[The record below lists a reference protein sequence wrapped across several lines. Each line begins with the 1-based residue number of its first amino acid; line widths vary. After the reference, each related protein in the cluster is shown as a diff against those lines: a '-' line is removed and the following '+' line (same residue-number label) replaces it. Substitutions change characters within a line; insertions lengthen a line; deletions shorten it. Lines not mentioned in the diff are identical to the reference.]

1 MKTTFKVSYYLRSNY
16 ENKEGKSPVMLRMYL
31 GGEMANLGST
41 KIFVDKSK
49 WSNKTSRMIGR
60 TAEALSVNASID
72 ALTTTLMQIY
82 RKYETSESLSLD
94 LIRSVFL
101 GTDKEFTTFL
111 PIFDKY
117 IDSITQQVG
126 KTLTKGT
133 LYKYKVVRQNFEDFL
148 QEKYHRKDIGLTE
161 LTSAVVQDFEL
172 YLTSVVGGVHN
183 TTTKKLRNL
192 KTVINYARNRGL
204 IMHDP
209 FANHKLHYELV
220 DRGYLTEEE
229 VLRIM
234 KKRFEIERLELVRN
248 IFIFSC
254 FTGLAYI
261 DVYNLTYDKIVT
273 VENRQWLITKRY
285 KTSIDENVILLDIP
299 LAIIRKYYDIDR
311 KGGKVFPMMSNQRLN
326 SYLKEIAD
334 LCGIKKNL
342 TFHMARHTFATT
354 ICLENGLPIETVSK
368 MLGHRFIST
377 TELYAKVS
385 KSKIAREMKPLMG
398 SNTTRELQKGLRV
411 CPPRK
416 PSGGQATFPLTAKQP
431 SLNINAK

>member
-16 ENKEGKSPVMLRMYL
+16 ENKEGKSPVMLRIYL
-31 GGEMANLGST
+31 GGEKANLGST

-60 TAEALSVNASID
+60 TAEALSINASID

-82 RKYETSESLSLD
+82 RKYETSEELSID

-101 GTDKEFTTFL
+101 GTDKEYTTFL
-111 PIFDKY
+111 PVFDKY

-126 KTLTKGT
+126 KTLTKCT
-133 LYKYKVVRQNFEDFL
+133 FYKYKVVRQNFQHFL
-148 QEKYHRKDIGLTE
+148 QAKYHRKDIGLTE

-192 KTVINYARNRGL
+192 KTVVNYARNRSL

-234 KKRFEIERLELVRN
+234 KKHFDIERLELVKN

-273 VENRQWLITKRY
+273 VEDRQWLITKRY
-285 KTSIDENVILLDIP
+285 KTSVDENVMLLDIP
-299 LAIIRKYYDIDR
+299 LAIIRKYYDINR
-311 KGGKVFPMMSNQRLN
+311 KGGKVFPMMSNQRIN

-342 TFHMARHTFATT
+342 TFHMARHTFATMS
-354 ICLENGLPIETVSK
+354 ISKGVPMESISK
-368 MLGHRFIST
+368 MLGHTNIRT
-377 TELYAKVS
+377 TQIYARITNKKVEHDMEELAGKLG
-385 KSKIAREMKPLMG
+385 KFNTAMG
-398 SNTTRELQKGLRV
+398 V
-411 CPPRK
+411 
-416 PSGGQATFPLTAKQP
+416 
-431 SLNINAK
+431 